1 MTRGPHNIL
10 RLLSRL
16 LAAISA
22 LLGIYILAGVA
33 YEYHYARASM
43 NWPSTQGEL
52 WSYHDVYPRNFQSR
66 YGNRSEVVNV
76 WELHYRYTVA
86 GEQYLGSRTSFGQVG
101 RQAPD
106 PIVQSRVTV
115 YYNPQWP
122 SQSVLLPGP
131 SDVPWGLIAFG
142 IALLGMG
149 FVLPKLGAKLT

>member
-1 MTRGPHNIL
+1 MMRDQINIL

-16 LAAISA
+16 LAAIIA

-33 YEYHYARASM
+33 YEYHYSRASM
-43 NWPSTQGEL
+43 NWPGTQGEL
-52 WSYHDVYPRNFQSR
+52 WSYHDVYTRNFQSR
-66 YGNRSEVVNV
+66 YGNRSEVVNE

-86 GEQYLGSRTSFGQVG
+86 GEQYLGSRTSFGRVD

-106 PIVQSRVTV
+106 PVAQSQVTV

-131 SDVPWGLIAFG
+131 SELPWGLIAFG
-142 IALLGMG
+142 VALLGLG
-149 FVLPKLGAKLT
+149 FILPTLGARLT